1 MTIEIERKFL
11 VVGNTWR
18 DAPAVFYSQGYLNRD
33 KARTV
38 RVRIAGEEAFLTIKG
53 TSVGA
58 TRAEFEYPIPVWDA
72 RELLVMCE
80 QPLIEKNR
88 RKILHEGFIWEV
100 DEFLGDNLG
109 LVVAEIEL
117 PAEDTVFARP
127 TWVGEEVTEDVRYF
141 NSNLSL
147 NPFCT
152 WSTAS

>member
-1 MTIEIERKFL
+1 MAIEIERKFL
-11 VVGNTWR
+11 VLGDAWR
-18 DAPAVFYSQGYLNRD
+18 DAPPVFYSQGYLNRD

-58 TRAEFEYPIPVWDA
+58 RRAEFEYPIPVWDA
-72 RELLVMCE
+72 RELLALCE

-100 DEFLGDNLG
+100 DEFLGENLG

-117 PAEDTVFARP
+117 PAEDAAFTKP
-127 TWVGEEVTEDVRYF
+127 DWVGAEVTDDARYF
-141 NSNLSL
+141 NSNLSRT
-147 NPFCT
+147 PFTC
-152 WSTAS
+152 W